1 MKSLTSDARHRFF
14 FALCYNSIMNFLHY
28 FQPEPV
34 LLSLGPITIRWYGLL
49 IAIALA
55 VSLAIALKLAE
66 KRRLKIDD
74 LLDLALWLV
83 IGGIIG
89 ARLYDVLIVDWPYF
103 SSHLI
108 EVLSIWQGGLA
119 IHGALI
125 GGLAALIIW
134 CRRRRQNFWL
144 WLDVIAVVLP
154 LAQAIGRWGN
164 YFNSELF
171 GGPTDLPW
179 GILISE
185 KLRPLVY
192 QSSQYFHPVFL
203 YESILDSL
211 LFAILFVLFKR
222 NNLKIGQLAGW
233 YFVGYGLIR
242 FLTEFIRIDPT
253 GMVAGVRAPQLASVF
268 LVIIG
273 LTIVRLKSKQTH
285 QMF

>member
-1 MKSLTSDARHRFF
+1 
-14 FALCYNSIMNFLHY
+14 MNFLHY
-28 FQPEPV
+28 FQPDPIF
-34 LLSLGPITIRWYGLL
+34 LSLGPITIRWYGLL
-49 IAIALA
+49 IAAALA
-55 VSLAIALKLAE
+55 IGVAVALKLAV
-66 KRRLKIDD
+66 RRDLKADD

-83 IGGIIG
+83 IAGAIG

-103 SSHLI
+103 SHHLT
-108 EVLSIWQGGLA
+108 EVLYIWQGGLA

-134 CRRRRQNFWL
+134 CRRHRQSPWA
-144 WLDVIAVVLP
+144 WLDIIAVVLP

-185 KLRPLVY
+185 KMRPLIY
-192 QSSQYFHPVFL
+192 QSSQYFQPVFL
-203 YESILDSL
+203 YESILDLL
-211 LFAILFVLFKR
+211 LFVILLGLFKK

-242 FLTEFIRIDPT
+242 FLMEFIRIDVT
-253 GMVAGVRAPQLASVF
+253 GMFGGIRVPQLASLF

-273 LTIVRLKSKQTH
+273 LIIVRLKSR
-285 QMF
+285 